1 MQKKQFSVVLELLK
15 KPKNRTGTTEKSLHL
30 PDYFTLCNSYHPNNL
45 NMKKFLLILSVPLL
59 MAARLAA
66 QVVDSTDLNLNDVP
80 TVILMDSDFE
90 ESSTSVNDASTLLNS
105 SRDVFNSIAAYNFGS
120 LRYRVRGNDSKYSDV
135 MINGILMNDPET
147 GRPVFSNWGG
157 LNDAFRNSVLVEGL
171 GKTDAGFGNLG
182 GLTAY
187 STRASQYRKQISL
200 SYAFSNRS
208 YNHRAMASIGTG
220 EMGKGWYLMAHA
232 SGRYAGKGYTEG
244 TFYQAYS
251 YFLSVEKRI
260 NDKHSIDLTVFG
272 APSQRG
278 GSAPVVQEA
287 YDLVGSN
294 YYNPNWGYQTVDAN
308 GKQIIRNS
316 RVSNYHQPFTQ
327 LTWYWTPNRRT
338 EFNTSFFYFGG
349 PGGQTSLEWG
359 EAPDPRPDYYKNLP
373 SYYLSHAH
381 STAELE
387 AQLEAWRNRDP
398 KVTQIDWDGLYNA
411 NRNHLFTVQNANGIA
426 GNAITGNASKY
437 ILAERHYDK
446 MQTGNATYFK
456 HEFKPNL
463 IMTGGFSVSA
473 SRTHYYEK
481 VNDLLGGDYYF
492 DINKYAENLESDEC
506 QTNLLTPNHVA
517 KVGDIIGYNYYA
529 NRNYGRIWDQ
539 INWLV
544 GNFDLYLGFQ
554 AEFTQIWREG
564 LWKSGSF
571 ADNSYGKDQMHNFFD
586 PSVKAGV
593 TYAINGR
600 NHIVAN
606 MAYILQAP
614 QFRDIYVSPRTR
626 HTVVEGGLKSERI
639 NAFDLSYLYRSPIFK
654 FRMTGYYYTYQNLIW
669 NRSFYCENVF
679 QNTQTSANSYT
690 SEFVNFIMTDIN
702 QKSLGVEMGAEYNVS
717 PTVTLQA
724 VAANGIHVYRNNPIF
739 SVYDDNNAT
748 AYIQNSV
755 AYLKDYHV
763 SSGPETVASLGVK
776 YNSPKYWWVSL
787 NANYMA
793 NMYFDVNPYNHTEEG
808 MLHYAQGDIRIEDVL
823 RQTPMKDAFT
833 LDFYGGFSKRY
844 KGYYFLVN
852 VSVNNL
858 LNNKNTILYGYEQLR
873 FNANNPDMFPDKYSY
888 MYGLN
893 YFISLTVRK

>member
-1 MQKKQFSVVLELLK
+1 
-15 KPKNRTGTTEKSLHL
+15 
-30 PDYFTLCNSYHPNNL
+30 
-45 NMKKFLLILSVPLL
+45 MKKFLLLITVLVL
-59 MAARLAA
+59 MVGRVSA
-66 QVVDSTDLNLNDVP
+66 QTIDTTNLNQQDVP
-80 TVILMDSDFE
+80 TVILLDSDFD

-120 LRYRVRGNDSKYSDV
+120 LRYRVRGNDSKYSEV
-135 MINGILMNDPET
+135 MINGISMNDPET

-157 LNDAFRNSVLVEGL
+157 LNDAFRNSVLIEGL

-220 EMGKGWYLMAHA
+220 EMGNGWYMMAHV

-251 YFLSVEKRI
+251 YFLSVEKKI

-294 YYNPNWGYQTVDAN
+294 FYNPNWGYQTIDEN
-308 GKQIIRNS
+308 GKQIVRNS
-316 RVSNYHQPFTQ
+316 RVSTYHQPFAN
-327 LTWYWTPNRRT
+327 LTWYWTPNKK
-338 EFNTSFFYFGG
+338 TSFQTSAYYFAGKA
-349 PGGQTSLEWG
+349 GQTTLEWG
-359 EAPDPRPDYYKNLP
+359 EAVDPRPDYYKNLP
-373 SYYLSHAH
+373 SYYMTNAH
-381 STAELE
+381 GTREIE
-387 AQLEAWRNRDP
+387 AQFEAWMNRDP
-398 KVTQIDWDGLYNA
+398 EVTQINWDRLYNA
-411 NRNHLFTVQNANGIA
+411 NRNHLFTVQNANGTE
-426 GNAITGNASKY
+426 GNTVTGAASKY

-446 MQTGNATYFK
+446 MQTGGATYFK
-456 HEFKPNL
+456 HEFLPNL
-463 IMTGGFSVSA
+463 IMTGGLAVNV
-473 SRTHYYEK
+473 SRTHYYES
-481 VNDLLGGDYYF
+481 VNDLLGGDYYY

-506 QTNLLTPNHVA
+506 QTDLNNPNHVA
-517 KVGDIIGYNYYA
+517 KVGDIISYNYYA

-539 INWLV
+539 IDWLV
-544 GNFDLYLGFQ
+544 GNFDIYLGLQ
-554 AEFTQIWREG
+554 AQFTQIWREG
-564 LWKSGSF
+564 LWKSGAF
-571 ADNSYGKDQMHNFFD
+571 ADNSYGKDQKHNFFD

-606 MAYILQAP
+606 FAYMLQAP

-626 HTVVEGGLKSERI
+626 NTVVEGDLKSERI
-639 NAFDLSYLYRSPIFK
+639 NAIDLSYLYRSPVFK
-654 FRMTGYYYTYQNLIW
+654 FRLTGYYYTYQNLIW
-669 NRSFYCENVF
+669 NRSFYCENVYIGSS
-679 QNTQTSANSYT
+679 QGNSYK

-702 QKSLGVEMGAEYNVS
+702 QKSLGLELGAEWKAT
-717 PTVTLQA
+717 PTITLQA
-724 VAANGIHVYRNNPIF
+724 AAANGIHVYNNNPIF
-739 SVYDDNNAT
+739 SVYDDNNSV

-763 SSGPETVASLGVK
+763 SSGPETVASLGIK
-776 YNSPKYWWVSL
+776 YNDPKNWWVSL
-787 NANYMA
+787 NGNYLA

-808 MLHYAQGDIRIEDVL
+808 MLHYAQGDIRIDEVL
-823 RQTPMKDAFT
+823 NQTPMKPAFT
-833 LDFYGGFSKRY
+833 LDFYGGFSYRY
-844 KGYYFLVN
+844 KGYYFLLN

-858 LNNKNTILYGYEQLR
+858 LNNKSTILYGYEQLR
-873 FNANNPDMFPDKYSY
+873 FNANNPDMFPEKYSY
-888 MYGLN
+888 MYGIN

>member
-1 MQKKQFSVVLELLK
+1 
-15 KPKNRTGTTEKSLHL
+15 
-30 PDYFTLCNSYHPNNL
+30 
-45 NMKKFLLILSVPLL
+45 MKKFLLLLAVPVL
-59 MAARLAA
+59 MVSRLAA
-66 QVVDSTDLNLNDVP
+66 QVIDSTDLNQNDLP

-90 ESSTSVNDASTLLNS
+90 ESSTLVNDASTLLNS

-327 LTWYWTPNRRT
+327 LTWYWTPNKRT

-349 PGGQTSLEWG
+349 PDGQTSLEWG

-473 SRTHYYEK
+473 SSTHYYEK

-517 KVGDIIGYNYYA
+517 RVGDIIGYNYYA

-544 GNFDLYLGFQ
+544 GNFDLYLGLQ

-626 HTVVEGGLKSERI
+626 HTVVEGDLKSERI

-690 SEFVNFIMTDIN
+690 SEFINFIMTDIN

>member
-1 MQKKQFSVVLELLK
+1 MAIKELFPIFVRLIHS
-15 KPKNRTGTTEKSLHL
+15 KPNANHNK
-30 PDYFTLCNSYHPNNL
+30 F
-45 NMKKFLLILSVPLL
+45 NMKKFLLFLVATVL
-59 MAARLAA
+59 MTGAYA
-66 QVVDSTDLNLNDVP
+66 QVVDTTDLNQNDVP
-80 TVILMDSDFE
+80 TVILLDSDFD

-105 SRDVFNSIAAYNFGS
+105 SRDVFNSIAAYNLGS
-120 LRYRVRGNDSKYSDV
+120 LRYRVRGNDSKYSEV
-135 MINGILMNDPET
+135 MINGISMNDPET

-171 GKTDAGFGNLG
+171 GKTGAGFGGLG

-187 STRASQYRKQISL
+187 NTRASQYRKQVSV

-220 EMGKGWYLMAHA
+220 EMGNGWYLMAAA

-244 TFYQAYS
+244 TFYQGYS
-251 YFLSVEKRI
+251 YFLSVEKKI

-294 YYNPNWGYQTVDAN
+294 YYNPNWGYQTIDAN
-308 GKQIIRNS
+308 GKQVIRNS
-316 RVSNYHQPFTQ
+316 RVSTYHQPFAN
-327 LTWYWTPNRRT
+327 LTWNWTPNRRT
-338 EFNTSFFYFGG
+338 EFFTSVYYFAGR
-349 PGGQTSLEWG
+349 GGQTSLEWG

-373 SYYLSHAH
+373 SYYMTNAH
-381 STAELE
+381 STAEIE
-387 AQLEAWRNRDP
+387 AQIEAWRNRDP
-398 KVTQIDWDGLYNA
+398 KVTQIDWDALYNA
-411 NRNHLFTVQNANGIA
+411 NRNHLFTVYNANGQE
-426 GNAITGNASKY
+426 GNTITGNASKY

-492 DINKYAENLESDEC
+492 DINKYAESLESDEC
-506 QTNLLTPNHVA
+506 QTNLFNPNHVA

-539 INWLV
+539 IDWLV
-544 GNFDLYLGFQ
+544 GNFDLYLGLQ

-571 ADNSYGKDQMHNFFD
+571 AENSYGKDEMHNFFD

-606 MAYILQAP
+606 MAYMFQAP

-626 HTVVEGGLKSERI
+626 QTVVGSNPKSERI
-639 NAFDLSYLYRSPIFK
+639 NAFDLSYLYRSPEFK
-654 FRMTGYYYTYQNLIW
+654 LRLTGYYYTYQNLIW

-679 QNTQTSANSYT
+679 QNTTTSANSYT
-690 SEFVNFIMTDIN
+690 SEFINFIMTDIN
-702 QKSLGVEMGAEYNVS
+702 QKSLGVEFGAEWNVT
-717 PTVTLQA
+717 PTVTVQA
-724 VAANGIHVYRNNPIF
+724 ATANGIHTYRNNPIF
-739 SVYDDNNAT
+739 SVYDDNNT
-748 AYIQNSV
+748 MAYIENSI

-763 SSGPETVASLGVK
+763 SSGPETVASLGIK

-808 MLHYAQGDIRIEDVL
+808 MLHYAQGDIRIDDVL
-823 RQTPMKDAFT
+823 RQTPMKPAFT
-833 LDFYGGFSKRY
+833 LDFYGGFSRRY

-852 VSVNNL
+852 VSVNNV

-888 MYGLN
+888 MYGIN
-893 YFISLTVRK
+893 YYISLTVRK

>member
-1 MQKKQFSVVLELLK
+1 MIVTKELFPIFVRLIRSILFAIYNK
-15 KPKNRTGTTEKSLHL
+15 
-30 PDYFTLCNSYHPNNL
+30 L
-45 NMKKFLLILSVPLL
+45 NMKKFLLLLAVPVL
-59 MAARLAA
+59 MVSRLAA
-66 QVVDSTDLNLNDVP
+66 QVIDSTDLNQNDLP

-411 NRNHLFTVQNANGIA
+411 NRNHLFIVQNANGIA

-606 MAYILQAP
+606 MAYMLQAP

-626 HTVVEGGLKSERI
+626 QTVVEGDLKSERI

-690 SEFVNFIMTDIN
+690 SEFINFIMTDID

>member
-1 MQKKQFSVVLELLK
+1 
-15 KPKNRTGTTEKSLHL
+15 
-30 PDYFTLCNSYHPNNL
+30 
-45 NMKKFLLILSVPLL
+45 MKKFLLLLAVPLL
-59 MAARLAA
+59 MVSRLAA
-66 QVVDSTDLNLNDVP
+66 QVIDSTDLNQNDLP

-157 LNDAFRNSVLVEGL
+157 LNDAFRNSILVEGL

-182 GLTAY
+182 GLTAF

-200 SYAFSNRS
+200 SYALSNRS
-208 YNHRAMASIGTG
+208 YNHRVMASFGTG
-220 EMGKGWYLMAHA
+220 EMGNGWYMMAAA

-251 YFLSVEKRI
+251 YFLSVEKKI
-260 NDKHSIDLTVFG
+260 NDKHSLDLTVFG

-278 GSAPVVQEA
+278 GSSSVVQEA
-287 YDLVGSN
+287 YNLVGTN
-294 YYNPNWGYQTVDAN
+294 FYNPSWGYQTIDAS
-308 GKQIIRNS
+308 GKQVIRNS
-316 RVSNYHQPFTQ
+316 RVSTYHQPFAN
-327 LTWYWTPNRRT
+327 LTWNWTPNKKT
-338 EFNTSFFYFGG
+338 NFVTSVYYFAGR
-349 PGGQTSLEWG
+349 GGQTSLEWG

-373 SYYLSHAH
+373 SYYETNAH
-381 STAELE
+381 STAEIE
-387 AQLEAWRNRDP
+387 AQLAAWRDRDP

-411 NRNHLFTVQNANGIA
+411 NYNHLFTVQNANGQE
-426 GNAITGNASKY
+426 GNTITGNASKY
-437 ILAERHYDK
+437 ILAERRYDK
-446 MQTGNATYFK
+446 RQTGGATYFK
-456 HEFKPNL
+456 HEFQPNL
-463 IMTGGFSVSA
+463 IMTGGLALNV
-473 SRTHYYEK
+473 SRTHYYEC
-481 VNDLLGGDYYF
+481 VDDLLGGDYYY

-506 QTNLLTPNHVA
+506 QTDLNNPNHVA
-517 KVGDIIGYNYYA
+517 KVGDIIGYNYFA

-539 INWLV
+539 IDWLV
-544 GNFDLYLGFQ
+544 GNFDLYLGLQ

-564 LWKSGSF
+564 LWKSGAF
-571 ADNSYGKDQMHNFFD
+571 ADNSFGKDEMHNFFD

-606 MAYILQAP
+606 MAYMFQAP

-626 HTVVEGGLKSERI
+626 HTVVEGDLKSERI
-639 NAFDLSYLYRSPIFK
+639 NAFDLSYLYRSPELK
-654 FRMTGYYYTYQNLIW
+654 LRLTGYYYTYQNLIW
-669 NRSFYCENVF
+669 NRSFYCENVYIGS
-679 QNTQTSANSYT
+679 TQGNSYK

-702 QKSLGVEMGAEYNVS
+702 QRSLGVEVGAEYNIS
-717 PTVTLQA
+717 PTVTMQA
-724 VAANGIHVYRNNPIF
+724 VAANGVHVYRNNPIF
-739 SVYDDNNAT
+739 SVYDDNNAM

-763 SSGPETVASLGVK
+763 SSGPETVASLGIK

-808 MLHYAQGDIRIEDVL
+808 MLHYAQGDIRIENVL
-823 RQTPMKDAFT
+823 NQTPMKDAFT

-858 LNNKNTILYGYEQLR
+858 LNNKSTILYGFEQLR
-873 FNANNPDMFPDKYSY
+873 FNANNPDMFPEKYSY